1 MSEEKIEKVEEP
13 KNDKVDLN
21 KKVDDLE
28 AAAKKY
34 ASKDT
39 VISIGGY
46 EFTPAKLM
54 VAATIVSSTL
64 GGLYGVFEVYK
75 DYVGMK
81 KKIAEY
87 VAPDFSEF
95 DKRLAVIE
103 ENITK
108 TSKAVQEGSDKTA
121 EYTRDIKNDLK
132 NDIRRIEKVVE
143 QVEGSNKQQQRE
155 IDRTVTEIKTEVR
168 AIQKQAD
175 QTINTATKEMNRMAA
190 ENTKAIAANNKE
202 IDARMKA
209 LDKKIQD
216 DLKKALDNPLANK

>member
-1 MSEEKIEKVEEP
+1 MSEE
-13 KNDKVDLN
+13 KVDLN
-21 KKVDDLE
+21 KKVDELE
-28 AAAKKY
+28 EAAKKY

-54 VAATIVSSTL
+54 VAATIVSSAL

-75 DYVGMK
+75 DYMGMK

-87 VAPDFSEF
+87 VSPDFSEF

-103 ENITK
+103 ENASK
-108 TSKAVQEGSDKTA
+108 TAKAVQEGSDKTA

-132 NDIRRIEKVVE
+132 NDIRRLEKTVE
-143 QVEGSNKQQQRE
+143 DVERGNKTQQRE
-155 IDRTVTEIKTEVR
+155 IDRTVAEVKTEVR
-168 AIQKQAD
+168 NIQKAAD
-175 QTINTATKEMNRMAA
+175 ASMNAATKEMNRMAA

-202 IDARMKA
+202 IDSKLKA
-209 LDKKIQD
+209 AQRELDEK
-216 DLKKALDNPLANK
+216 LKKALDNPLANK

>member
-1 MSEEKIEKVEEP
+1 MEVAVSEEKV
-13 KNDKVDLN
+13 NLD
-21 KKVDDLE
+21 KKVDELE

-46 EFTPAKLM
+46 DFTPAKLM

-75 DYVGMK
+75 DYMGMK

-87 VAPDFSEF
+87 VSPDFSEF

-103 ENITK
+103 ENSAK
-108 TSKAVQEGSDKTA
+108 TAKAVQEGSDKTA

-132 NDIRRIEKVVE
+132 GDIRRLEKVVE
-143 QVEGSNKQQQRE
+143 SVETSNKTQQRE
-155 IDRTVTEIKTEVR
+155 LDKTVQEIKAEVR
-168 AIQKQAD
+168 SIQKAAD
-175 QTINTATKEMNRMAA
+175 QALNTATKEMNKMSADNA
-190 ENTKAIAANNKE
+190 KAIATNNRE
-202 IDARMKA
+202 VDAKLKA
-209 LDKKIQD
+209 LDKKISE

>member
-1 MSEEKIEKVEEP
+1 MSEEK
-13 KNDKVDLN
+13 VDVN
-21 KKVDDLE
+21 KKIDEAE
-28 AAAKKY
+28 AAVKKY

-75 DYVGMK
+75 DYTSMK

-103 ENITK
+103 ENIAK

-143 QVEGSNKQQQRE
+143 QVESGNKQQQRE
-155 IDRTVTEIKTEVR
+155 IDRTVTEVKTDVR
-168 AIQKQAD
+168 GIQRQAD
-175 QTINTATKEMNRMAA
+175 AALNNATKEMNRMAA
-190 ENTKAIAANNKE
+190 ENTRAIAANNKE

-209 LDKKIQD
+209 LEKKIND
-216 DLKKALDNPLANK
+216 DLKKALDNPLANR

>member
-1 MSEEKIEKVEEP
+1 MEVAVSEEKV
-13 KNDKVDLN
+13 NLD
-21 KKVDDLE
+21 KKVDELE

-46 EFTPAKLM
+46 DFTPAKLM

-75 DYVGMK
+75 DYMGMK

-87 VAPDFSEF
+87 VSPDFSEF

-103 ENITK
+103 ENSAK
-108 TSKAVQEGSDKTA
+108 TAKAVQEGSDKTA

-132 NDIRRIEKVVE
+132 GDIRRLEKVVE
-143 QVEGSNKQQQRE
+143 SVETSNKTQQRE
-155 IDRTVTEIKTEVR
+155 LDKTVQEIKAEVR
-168 AIQKQAD
+168 SIQKAAD
-175 QTINTATKEMNRMAA
+175 QALNTATKEMNKMSAD
-190 ENTKAIAANNKE
+190 NTKAIATNNRE
-202 IDARMKA
+202 VDAKLKA
-209 LDKKIQD
+209 LDKKISE